1 MGRLTAPLLAL
12 ALGAAAAVALVS
24 CGSGSNAKLLPGNTA
39 SQITANLDEV
49 KRLAQ
54 SGECVGA
61 EDAAQQVS
69 NQIDALGG
77 VDKKLKQ
84 ALREGAVRLNEVVAE
99 CEETSTETVAP
110 ASVPTTTESTG
121 AKPAKKPKGPKP
133 PKTTSPAPPATTPTE
148 PTTPTTTTPTTP
160 ATPEPPAGGG
170 GTGAPSG
177 GVGPGAPA
185 GSG

>member
-12 ALGAAAAVALVS
+12 ALGAAAAVALAS

-61 EDAAQQVS
+61 ENAAQQVS

-84 ALREGAVRLNEVVAE
+84 ALREGAARLNEVVAE
-99 CEETSTETVAP
+99 CEESSTETVAP

-133 PKTTSPAPPATTPTE
+133 PKTTSPATTPTE
-148 PTTPTTTTPTTP
+148 PTAPTATPTTPTTPTTP
-160 ATPEPPAGGG
+160 APPTGGG